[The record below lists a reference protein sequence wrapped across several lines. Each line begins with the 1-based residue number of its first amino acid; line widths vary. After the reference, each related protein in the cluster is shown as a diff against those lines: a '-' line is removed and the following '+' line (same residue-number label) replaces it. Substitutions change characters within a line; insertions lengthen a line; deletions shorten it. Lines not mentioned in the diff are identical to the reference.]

1 MGLFDGPTKTFAQKL
16 VAALEERSSARQQ
29 VATAAKNSNDATVH
43 LAVAHSL
50 SDLSLIIRK
59 VAELDG

>member
-29 VATAAKNSNDATVH
+29 VATTAKTPNDAVVH

-50 SDLSLIIRK
+50 SDMALIIRK